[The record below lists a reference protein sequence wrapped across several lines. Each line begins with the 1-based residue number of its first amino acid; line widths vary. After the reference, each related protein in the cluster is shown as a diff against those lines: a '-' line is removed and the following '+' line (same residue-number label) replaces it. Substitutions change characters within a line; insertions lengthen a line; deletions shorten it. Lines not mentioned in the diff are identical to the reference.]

1 MTNPKTKPNF
11 HRQVSHSYRR
21 LQKAWRKP
29 RGLQSKMRAS
39 KNFKGKMPAVGYGAP
54 QSLHGL
60 HPSGYEEVLIYNV
73 GGLNVVNA
81 EKQAVRIAASVGGKK
96 RAEILKVT
104 QEKKIKVLNP

>member
-11 HRQVSHSYRR
+11 HRQVSHAYRR

-54 QSLHGL
+54 KKLRWL
-60 HPSGYEEVLIYNV
+60 HPSGYEEVLVHNV
-73 GGLNVVNA
+73 GGLDGVNA
-81 EKQAVRIAASVGGKK
+81 TKQAVRIAGSVGGKK

-104 QEKKIKVLNP
+104 QEKKMKVLNP